1 MIRAGID
8 TGGTFTDFVF
18 YDGKRLYSYKIPST
32 PNDPSRS
39 IISGLAHVLG
49 DKFRD
54 VEIVH
59 GTTVATNAL
68 LERKGARVAL
78 VTTEGFEDVI
88 EIGRQNRGSLYDIFW
103 EAPRPLV
110 ARDMRLGVPERVSF
124 EGNVLRK
131 VAAADLKRVLGRLK
145 KLKPE
150 GVAISFL
157 HSYKNPVN
165 EEKVAAFLEPLGV
178 PVSVSSRIL
187 PEFREYERTST
198 VVANSYLVP
207 KVCSYMR
214 SLSENISSRNGGGDR
229 IAIMQSS
236 GGVISPDEAGSE
248 PVRIV
253 LSGPAGGV
261 VGAYAVASAAGY
273 EKVLTYD
280 MGGTSTDVA
289 LCDGG
294 PKFTTETNID
304 GIPLKVPMIDVTTI
318 GAGGGS
324 IAYIDTGG
332 ALKVGPESAG
342 ADPGPACYGRGT
354 VPTVTDANVTL
365 RRIDPERFLGG
376 RMKIYPEKSVSALG
390 KLSRKLGVT
399 VEELAEGIIRVAN
412 SNMERALRVISI
424 GKGYD
429 PREFALLSF
438 GGAGGLHA
446 CELARGMEI
455 KTVIFPREP
464 GVLSALGMLMAD
476 TFKDYSATV
485 FASAGKTAAGEIE
498 RGFEALVKKS
508 SADFGKDGVRYER
521 YVDARYKRQAHE
533 ITIPYGKNFVRRFNE
548 THKQLYGYSMPGD
561 EVEVVTLRLRAIRR
575 KKKLALPLLDAGKK
589 TVRASRESVIIDG
602 RETKAM
608 AYVREDFYPGFRFRG
623 PAIVF
628 EDTSTLYVAPGFRCE
643 VDKWGNILATI

>member
-18 YDGKRLYSYKIPST
+18 YDGEKIYSYKIPST
-32 PNDPSRS
+32 PDDPSRS

-49 DKFRD
+49 DKFHN

-68 LERKGARVAL
+68 LERKGASVAL
-78 VTTEGFEDVI
+78 VTTAGFEDVI

-103 EAPRPLV
+103 EPPRPLV

-124 EGNVLRK
+124 GGRVLRK
-131 VAAADLKRVLGRLK
+131 IEASDLKRLLVRLK

-157 HSYKNPVN
+157 HSYKNPAN
-165 EEKVAAFLEPLGV
+165 EEKVAAFLEKLGV

-207 KVCSYMR
+207 KVRSYMR
-214 SLSENISSRNGGGDR
+214 SLSENISSRNGGGDG
-229 IAIMQSS
+229 ITIMQSS
-236 GGVISPDEAGSE
+236 GGVISPDEAGNE

-261 VGAYAVASAAGY
+261 VGAYSVASAAGY

-289 LCDGG
+289 LSNGG
-294 PKFTTETNID
+294 PRFTTETNID

-342 ADPGPACYGRGT
+342 ADPGPACYGKGT
-354 VPTVTDANVTL
+354 VPTVTDANVAL
-365 RRIDPERFLGG
+365 GRIDPERFLGG
-376 RMKIYPEKSVSALG
+376 RMTIYPEKSLAALG
-390 KLSRKLGVT
+390 KLSRKLCVT
-399 VEELAEGIIRVAN
+399 VEELAEGIVRVAN

-455 KTVIFPREP
+455 KTVIFPMAP

-476 TFKDYSATV
+476 TFKDYGTTV
-485 FASAGKTAAGEIE
+485 FVMAGKTASGEIE
-498 RGFEALVKKS
+498 RGFAALVKKS
-508 SADFGKDGVRYER
+508 MADFGESGVKYER

-533 ITIPYGKNFVRRFNE
+533 ITIPYGKNFVKVFNE
-548 THKQLYGYSMPGD
+548 THKKLYGYSMPGD

-575 KKKLALPLLDAGKK
+575 KKKLALPKLVAGKK
-589 TVRASRESVIIDG
+589 TVRASKENVIIDG
-602 RETKAM
+602 RETKTRSYM
-608 AYVREDFYPGFRFRG
+608 RQDFYPGFRFPG

-628 EDTSTLYVAPGFRCE
+628 EETSTLYVAPGFKCE
-643 VDKWGNILATI
+643 VDEFGNIIAGV